1 MSLLALDFDGVI
13 CDSAAETAAS
23 AWRCATQVWPEDFP
37 EPEAPAEAISAF
49 CAVRPYL
56 ETGYQ
61 SILMLKML
69 QENLGP
75 EAFQNDLEHHLAR
88 LMQETALG
96 PAELKRLFGDCRD
109 QWIQQDLPGWLHT
122 HRFYPGVIAALQQAL
137 LSRKEMVILTTK
149 QERFVL
155 ELLTGQGVEFPAAQ
169 VWGLERQLKKELV
182 LLQFLNQGAQEII
195 FVEDRLQTLE
205 LVASR
210 PALDRVRLCYAPWGY
225 GTPDDLTR
233 VRQSPRIRLLTM
245 PEFISL
251 LN

>member
-23 AWRCATQVWPEDFP
+23 AWRCARQLWPADFP
-37 EPEAPAEAISAF
+37 EPEAPAKAISAF
-49 CAVRPYL
+49 CTVRPFL

-69 QENLGP
+69 QEKLP
-75 EAFQNDLEHHLAR
+75 QEAFQKDLEHHLAR

-109 QWIQQDLPGWLHT
+109 QWIQQDLTGWLNT

-137 LSRKEMVILTTK
+137 SRKEVVILTTK

-155 ELLTGQGVEFPAAQ
+155 QLLSGQGVDCPAAQ
-169 VWGLERQLKKELV
+169 VWGLERQPKKELA

-205 LVASR
+205 LVASI

-225 GTPDDLTR
+225 GTPAELTR
-233 VRQSPRIRLLTM
+233 ARQSDRVRLLTL
-245 PEFISL
+245 PEFVSL
-251 LN
+251 LNQ